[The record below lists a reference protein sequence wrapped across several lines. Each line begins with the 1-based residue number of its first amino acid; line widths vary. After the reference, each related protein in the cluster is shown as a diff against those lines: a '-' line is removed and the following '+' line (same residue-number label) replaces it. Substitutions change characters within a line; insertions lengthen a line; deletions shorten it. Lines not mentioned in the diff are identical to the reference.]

1 MPKSMFTPAYG
12 LMLEVL
18 LDLRRSSGV
27 TQVELAK
34 RLGKTQ
40 AFISTFERGIRRID
54 LIEFYA
60 IVRALGGDPVAIF
73 ADLVRR
79 LPKKVAI

>member
-12 LMLEVL
+12 LMLEAL

-34 RLGKTQ
+34 RLGRTQ

-60 IVRALGGDPVAIF
+60 IVRALGGDPVSIF

-79 LPKKVAI
+79 LPKRVAI

>member
-1 MPKSMFTPAYG
+1 MPKSTFTPAYG
-12 LMLEVL
+12 LMLEAL
-18 LDLRRSSGV
+18 LALRRSSGV

-34 RLGKTQ
+34 RLGRGQ
-40 AFISTFERGIRRID
+40 AFISTLERGIRRID

-60 IVRALGGDPVAIF
+60 IVMALGGDPVAIF

>member
-1 MPKSMFTPAYG
+1 MPRSMFTPAYG
-12 LMLEVL
+12 LMLEAL
-18 LDLRRSSGV
+18 LDLRRASGV

-34 RLGKTQ
+34 RLGRTQ
-40 AFISTFERGIRRID
+40 ALVSTFERGIRRID

-73 ADLVRR
+73 SDLVRR
-79 LPKKVAI
+79 LPKKVVI

>member
-1 MPKSMFTPAYG
+1 MPKSTFTPAYR
-12 LMLEVL
+12 MLLEAML
-18 LDLRRSSGV
+18 ALRKDSGV

-34 RLGKTQ
+34 RLGKPQ
-40 AFISTFERGIRRID
+40 AFVSTVERGIRRID

-60 IVRALGGDPVAIF
+60 ITRALGGDPVATF
-73 ADLVRR
+73 SDLVRR